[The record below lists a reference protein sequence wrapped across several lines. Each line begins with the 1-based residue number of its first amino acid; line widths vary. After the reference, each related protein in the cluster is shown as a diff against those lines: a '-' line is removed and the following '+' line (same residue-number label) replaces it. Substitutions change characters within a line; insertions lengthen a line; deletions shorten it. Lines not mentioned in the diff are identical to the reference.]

1 MEAGRQLILKDFD
14 RIYGALYDVLNQ
26 NYRERKVQTAA
37 GEKLLRICRVASRS
51 AARFL
56 HARSSTA
63 VRRHPSTTARLS
75 DVQRVRDAH

>member
-37 GEKLLRICRVASRS
+37 GEKLLRICS
-51 AARFL
+51 
-56 HARSSTA
+56 
-63 VRRHPSTTARLS
+63 
-75 DVQRVRDAH
+75 

>member
-37 GEKLLRICRVASRS
+37 GEKLLRICRVASWSCFCTISRS
-51 AARFL
+51 TFSGFAML
-56 HARSSTA
+56 GDCKST
-63 VRRHPSTTARLS
+63 
-75 DVQRVRDAH
+75 